1 MAVNQES
8 VRSVFVRRQKTAKGS
23 LTPESISDMLKLR
36 VANVAAKGGELE
48 MPAEDKE
55 MTRMVQREI
64 ARRYVD
70 TRGVDVKAIHGV
82 VYLRGVVRPL
92 RGVNVDIQQEI
103 EIIERILRNKPGI
116 RDVVN
121 EMTIR

>member
-1 MAVNQES
+1 
-8 VRSVFVRRQKTAKGS
+8 
-23 LTPESISDMLKLR
+23 
-36 VANVAAKGGELE
+36 

-70 TRGVDVKAIHGV
+70 TKGVDVKAIHGV

-92 RGVNVDIQQEI
+92 RGVAVDVQQEI
-103 EIIERILRNKPGI
+103 EIIERILRNKPGV
-116 RDVVN
+116 RDVIN
-121 EMTIR
+121 EMTVR

>member
-1 MAVNQES
+1 
-8 VRSVFVRRQKTAKGS
+8 
-23 LTPESISDMLKLR
+23 
-36 VANVAAKGGELE
+36 